1 MTEALL
7 LCSASPHSVFTP
19 HAATAFKPVTWS
31 LSMSAIRCAPSISG
45 AVRLHPSK
53 TQGLTSY
60 RQLPQRDPCM
70 HSMGFAPVPV
80 GSDAQAEGSTV
91 HKQTTHSRRS
101 SGRWD
106 DWTWSLTRCGP
117 PADRRGLNSTHA
129 CRGSRPIFCTA
140 AKSAER
146 RADRSTRGL
155 EHGSCAR
162 VSPPRDHSAV
172 TARPSAISPI
182 HRQGRRTA
190 GHRRRVVCM
199 RFGHSDHATLGTLS
213 LDRIVNSD
221 HLLMNLCRAEGP
233 SQRETLRPNYSH
245 ESESKSERQCPTVGC
260 IGLAG
265 PCPCQPRHGRTDAQR
280 DGRKRVFTACRH
292 AKVANWGEERECVR
306 ARVRVCVRACVCP
319 NRRVCSCV
327 CGGQVGG

>member
-1 MTEALL
+1 
-7 LCSASPHSVFTP
+7 
-19 HAATAFKPVTWS
+19 
-31 LSMSAIRCAPSISG
+31 
-45 AVRLHPSK
+45 
-53 TQGLTSY
+53 
-60 RQLPQRDPCM
+60 M

-91 HKQTTHSRRS
+91 HKQTTHSRGS

-106 DWTWSLTRCGP
+106 DRTWSLTRCGP

-162 VSPPRDHSAV
+162 VSPPRDHCAV
-172 TARPSAISPI
+172 TARLSAISPI
-182 HRQGRRTA
+182 PSARASNCRPSQTRG
-190 GHRRRVVCM
+190 V
-199 RFGHSDHATLGTLS
+199 HALWAQRLCTLGTLS

-221 HLLMNLCRAEGP
+221 HLLMNLCRADGP
-233 SQRETLRPNYSH
+233 SQRETLRPNNSH

-280 DGRKRVFTACRH
+280 DGRKRVSQH
-292 AKVANWGEERECVR
+292 AGMQKLQTGERREN
-306 ARVRVCVRACVCP
+306 VCVRACVC
-319 NRRVCSCV
+319 VCVPVCV
-327 CGGQVGG
+327 QTGVCVHACVVVRWVDERIARGICTWR